1 MVGKAFAAGRP
12 VAPLPRRG
20 TDAGGAPLDRD
31 EYDGSELAG
40 LPGKVPDYSEY
51 RCAASVSL
59 LPQA

>member
-1 MVGKAFAAGRP
+1 MIGRAFAAGRP

-40 LPGKVPDYSEY
+40 LPVKYYSEY